1 MYLPEFL
8 DRENLPRPG
17 KRGLGPAFYRYSTR
31 MDQVQWGD
39 RLGSSRVQGRSPAT
53 KLAGRAGSKFADVTG
68 LWRHYPLL
76 LLLLAAV
83 SLLAKNSGKVL
94 LAFYT
99 LLIQLV
105 IP

>member
-1 MYLPEFL
+1 MVWVPL
-8 DRENLPRPG
+8 
-17 KRGLGPAFYRYSTR
+17 ST
-31 MDQVQWGD
+31 GT
-39 RLGSSRVQGRSPAT
+39 VQGWT
-53 KLAGRAGSKFADVTG
+53 KYSGETGWVAAEYKAVPQRPRLAGRAGSKFADVTS